1 MPVNLSFEKGFGDFK
16 KFVEVRFDVVHCVF
30 VCFVTYLNKITTS
43 FISTTYQ
50 QMLIAQ
56 HVNLKEKLNEKS
68 LSKVASSSVDNCL
81 YVRNRPPCGGYSLS
95 KSYIP
100 TRHVRTGM

>member
-56 HVNLKEKLNEKS
+56 HVNFIIVYPELILTNSIEI
-68 LSKVASSSVDNCL
+68 C
-81 YVRNRPPCGGYSLS
+81 
-95 KSYIP
+95 
-100 TRHVRTGM
+100 